1 MADTDNENENEWTTQ
16 IDSKYRLV
24 LLAARRSKQLQKGA
38 RPRLHSSA
46 RKPTRVALEEVE
58 RGLVPFQR
66 TVKVIKGEE

>member
-1 MADTDNENENEWTTQ
+1 MAESENDWTTT

-38 RPRLHSSA
+38 RPRLHSAA

-58 RGLVPFQR
+58 RGLVPYQP
-66 TVKVIKGEE
+66 TVKVEKEEE

>member
-1 MADTDNENENEWTTQ
+1 MADSDNDNEWTTQ

-38 RPRLHSSA
+38 RPRLHSAA

-58 RGLVPFQR
+58 RGLVPYQPLA
-66 TVKVIKGEE
+66 KGAKEEE